1 MKKLVSH
8 LLIPL
13 GIFTLLSLPS
23 SCKKEEIL
31 GKTKFVFGAD
41 LSYVNQILEHGGVYR
56 DNGQIKDPYQIFKDH
71 GANLVR
77 LRIWHNPVWT
87 KDVYGSNGTKMYN
100 DLADIK
106 VAIRRCK
113 DAGLAV
119 NLDFHFSD
127 TWAGPGKQ
135 NVPAAWASAGL
146 EALIDSV
153 YQYTYQTLKA
163 LNDEGLMPE
172 MVQIG
177 NEINPGMLLPLGS
190 CYSANGWKNQ
200 GRLINSGIK
209 AVRDISALSTI
220 KTQIILHIAQPENVE
235 FWFNKISAEGAV
247 TDFEIIGFSYYSKWS
262 DVPITE
268 ISKYVAD
275 FKGVFNKEVM
285 IVETA
290 YPWTS
295 QNADSYNNIYNAGDV
310 EPGYPLSEEGQ
321 LNFMTDLTKAIMDG
335 GGMGIMVWEP
345 AWISSSAKDLWG
357 TGLSWENCTFFD
369 FGWNANRGM
378 GFMLHKY

>member
-1 MKKLVSH
+1 
-8 LLIPL
+8 
-13 GIFTLLSLPS
+13 
-23 SCKKEEIL
+23 
-31 GKTKFVFGAD
+31 
-41 LSYVNQILEHGGVYR
+41 
-56 DNGQIKDPYQIFKDH
+56 
-71 GANLVR
+71 
-77 LRIWHNPVWT
+77 
-87 KDVYGSNGTKMYN
+87 
-100 DLADIK
+100 
-106 VAIRRCK
+106 
-113 DAGLAV
+113 
-119 NLDFHFSD
+119 
-127 TWAGPGKQ
+127 
-135 NVPAAWASAGL
+135 
-146 EALIDSV
+146 
-153 YQYTYQTLKA
+153 
-163 LNDEGLMPE
+163 MPE

-357 TGLSWENCTFFD
+357 TGSSWENCTFFD